1 MDFNSSKAIY
11 LQLGDRIMDA
21 ITSGRYTAGG
31 RIPSVREF
39 AAEVE
44 VNPNTVVR
52 TYEYLEQ
59 KCIVFNKRGLGYFVS
74 DSAGEKILEM
84 RRDVFYAEELPY
96 FFERISYFGWNADN
110 LADEYRAFCNNNNKS
125 LK

>member
-1 MDFNSSKAIY
+1 MNFNDNKAIY

-21 ITSGRYTAGG
+21 ISAGTYSPGG

-52 TYEYLEQ
+52 AYEYLEQ
-59 KCIVFNKRGLGYFVS
+59 KGIVFNKRGLGYFVS
-74 DSAGEKILEM
+74 DSAVSTILEM
-84 RRDVFYAEELPY
+84 RRAVFYADELPY
-96 FFERISYFGWNADN
+96 FFDRISSFRLDSRRTRRRIQKVHH
-110 LADEYRAFCNNNNKS
+110 L
-125 LK
+125 

>member
-59 KCIVFNKRGLGYFVS
+59 KGIVFNKRGLGYFVS
-74 DSAGEKILEM
+74 DS
-84 RRDVFYAEELPY
+84 DVFYAEELPY